1 MQDVLCPLYRPEVL
15 YKWMLVAVGGVVAL
29 TLVVET

>member
-15 YKWMLVAVGGVVAL
+15 YKWMSAAVGGVVVL
-29 TLVVET
+29 TFMVET